1 MVVQYTAGFGELMC
15 FASPPPPGSS
25 PQQCRGRMGSAT
37 FSTAEQRFTAVHS
50 DVECAAAGEEILC
63 TAYVG
68 DTTTGLY
75 VSATHCERTTK

>member
-1 MVVQYTAGFGELMC
+1 
-15 FASPPPPGSS
+15 
-25 PQQCRGRMGSAT
+25 MGSAT